1 MPPDFNDVMGAWG
14 ILLAHHKHY
23 SRLEYDT
30 WVFEDSV
37 NILRREIELGNMEE
51 SMDRVVAKLKFQ
63 DELLKDTK
71 KPAREQKGEYG
82 LEEQEDYVE
91 NHGMPD
97 LTNEFEMEDLNQN
110 IIDPL
115 LLNQPIFPGATIAD
129 RLLFSRAEKFVATM
143 KIEQKSEHA
152 LQMMEFAK
160 DEFEFDSINERSKPS
175 THVQNFYNSYI
186 KLGEDQR
193 KTFDIV
199 AAHILGQQCVKTTEN
214 PTGQLRMVVSGEGG
228 SGKSHLIDCI
238 VLYSRIHYGYD
249 HTLHGPVL
257 VVAPTGMAANNING
271 STIDSACYT
280 YKYNAEM
287 KTNLL
292 F

>member
-1 MPPDFNDVMGAWG
+1 M
-14 ILLAHHKHY
+14 
-23 SRLEYDT
+23 
-30 WVFEDSV
+30 
-37 NILRREIELGNMEE
+37 
-51 SMDRVVAKLKFQ
+51 Q
-63 DELLKDTK
+63 
-71 KPAREQKGEYG
+71 
-82 LEEQEDYVE
+82 
-91 NHGMPD
+91 
-97 LTNEFEMEDLNQN
+97 
-110 IIDPL
+110 
-115 LLNQPIFPGATIAD
+115 
-129 RLLFSRAEKFVATM
+129 
-143 KIEQKSEHA
+143 IEQKSEHA

-238 VLYSRIHYGYD
+238 VLYSIIHYGYD

-280 YKYNAEM
+280 YKYNAENED
-287 KTNLL
+287 KPSFLKLLQDNLGL
-292 F
+292 LNILIIDEASMLGLDKLGKLDKIFRRAKCTYGQFLGGIHYIILGDFFQLPAVGAKPLYADEEWYSEINASGKEAYLACTCYKELLQNFRQEKLS